1 MPTGSLQHFS
11 FESSFQ
17 RPAPPL
23 PEPITKASASRLLPQ
38 GEARLLPQGEED
50 AQNIRFRSARTT
62 NIQFLSVFCKASAHP
77 PPSEQVLFQATG
89 TSSVQWLGHPMAG
102 TSSVQWLGH
111 PMAMPDVREDAMAL
125 PLPPP
130 CRGD

>member
-23 PEPITKASASRLLPQ
+23 PELITKASASWLRPQ

-62 NIQFLSVFCKASAHP
+62 NIQFL
-77 PPSEQVLFQATG
+77 EQVLCQATG
-89 TSSVQWLGHPMAG
+89 TSSVQWLRHPMPG
-102 TSSVQWLGH
+102 TSSVQWLGC
-111 PMAMPDVREDAMAL
+111 PMPTPDVQEDAMAL
-125 PLPPP
+125 PLPPL